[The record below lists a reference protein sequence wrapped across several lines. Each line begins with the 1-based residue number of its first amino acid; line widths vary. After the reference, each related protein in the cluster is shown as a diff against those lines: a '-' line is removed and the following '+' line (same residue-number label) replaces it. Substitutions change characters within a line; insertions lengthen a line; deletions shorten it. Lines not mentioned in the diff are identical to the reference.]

1 MTAPRGIAVTDDEC
15 LARGI
20 AKFLETANDEGDQ
33 QQGEAVP
40 WKPTRDEQVD
50 RKKGKH
56 DERDD
61 NEWFAAVAIGIVRR
75 RNDAQRRRQHFHSCK
90 DTNFFRTDAD
100 VIHRE
105 DHDPD
110 VWNPFAESNQDVAQE
125 QPSHWRIEFT
135 QTLPKIPRLLRRRF
149 LLRFIAQL
157 PLHKNR
163 GAGKND

>member
-1 MTAPRGIAVTDDEC
+1 MAVSDDEC

-20 AKFLETANDEGDQ
+20 AEFLETANDEGDQ

-75 RNDAQRRRQHFHSCK
+75 RNDAQRRRHHFHSRK
-90 DTNFFRTDAD
+90 STNFFLTDTD
-100 VIHRE
+100 VIHLP
-105 DHDPD
+105 DPH
-110 VWNPFAESNQDVAQE
+110 PG
-125 QPSHWRIEFT
+125 
-135 QTLPKIPRLLRRRF
+135 LRHTS
-149 LLRFIAQL
+149 
-157 PLHKNR
+157 P
-163 GAGKND
+163 